1 MDIEEDGKI
10 PPRYGLVNVGN
21 TCYMNSALQL
31 LRNIPE
37 LNALL
42 KSFKITNVII
52 SQLRTG
58 DSENNQHCFQCSI
71 E

>member
-52 SQLRTG
+52 SQLRIKIQ
-58 DSENNQHCFQCSI
+58 NR
-71 E
+71 